1 MFCLK
6 TQKEMS
12 KRIVMIALFFII

>member
-6 TQKEMS
+6 TQEEMS